1 MPTLTGVTLSG
12 GVTAGNQPVYTIS
25 GTGDES
31 TTVAMTALPGTKFV
45 GVQFASYGTP
55 TGTAGAYV
63 IGSCHASTSMSVV
76 STYLLGQSGTIN
88 IPATNAVFG
97 DPCIGTGKRL
107 YIQAVAA

>member
-1 MPTLTGVTLSG
+1 MPTLTGFTLAG
-12 GVTAGNQPVYTIS
+12 GVKIGNQPVYTIS

-31 TTVAMTALPGTKFV
+31 TTVAMTAPPGTKFV

-55 TGTAGAYV
+55 TGTAGSFA
-63 IGSCHASTSMSVV
+63 IGPCHAENSMSIV
-76 STYLLGQSGTIN
+76 STYLLGQSGTVN

-97 DPCIGTGKRL
+97 DPCGGTFKRL